1 MANYNVAVKEWEGQL
16 IFLRRLVE
24 GGVSRSYGIQV
35 ARLAGL
41 PDSVIERAWEVLAN
55 LEAEE
60 LDEIGRPRLSV
71 SERVPAELPLRQ
83 LDLFSVP
90 VNRAQQRLVTELAG
104 QDLETLTPV
113 EALVR
118 LEQLRRRARDLL
130 APVEDR

>member
-1 MANYNVAVKEWEGQL
+1 V

-41 PDSVIERAWEVLAN
+41 PAAVIERAREVLAN

-60 LDEIGRPRLSV
+60 LDEIGRPRLSA
-71 SERVPAELPLRQ
+71 SEQVAPERSLRQ
-83 LDLFSVP
+83 LDLFSGASH
-90 VNRAQQRLVTELAG
+90 RAQDRLLTELAG
-104 QDLETLTPV
+104 QDVEILSPV

-118 LEQLRRRARDLL
+118 LEQLRRRARELL
-130 APVEDR
+130 PPKEET